1 MDINN
6 TTGQDTRY
14 QVSGGGGGTP
24 VGGHHPHQEFKMED
38 AVSWPV
44 LHAGSQVSY
53 NPQSEGPWVVYF
65 FIQGRGITATAKSP
79 SDRLTLMQS
88 GNGFHVQIN

>member
-6 TTGQDTRY
+6 TTGQDTKY

-24 VGGHHPHQEFKMED
+24 VGGHHPHKEFRIED

-53 NPQSEGPWVVYF
+53 NPKSEGPWTVYF
-65 FIQGRGITATAKSP
+65 FIQGKGITATAKSP
-79 SDRLTLMQS
+79 SDRLTLMQN